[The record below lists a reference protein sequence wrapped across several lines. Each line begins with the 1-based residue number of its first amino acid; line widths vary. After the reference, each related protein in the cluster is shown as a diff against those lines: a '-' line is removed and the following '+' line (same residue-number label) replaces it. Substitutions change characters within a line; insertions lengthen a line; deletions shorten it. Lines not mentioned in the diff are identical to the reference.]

1 MLIILFFSISSLSFE
16 NKPPRNL
23 YTSLQTT
30 TTKMEHLMTAFMP
43 PAYLLGHHPPSAAA
57 AAAALSSS
65 SATTS
70 PATSPTMAASSGLSK
85 PKRWGSP
92 PVNMGGQYINPATGK
107 KRVQCSICFKTFCDK
122 GALKIHFSAVHLR
135 EMHKCTVEGCNMVF
149 SSRRSRNRHSANPN
163 PKLHSPHIR
172 RKISPHDG
180 RTAQQF
186 PMFPIGPAGLLP
198 AGPGMSAAFPG
209 LMPPSAGFAAHH
221 PAAMFGDF
229 SNPSAVPN
237 FQHMLGGAGHDRF
250 PAYHSSGAS
259 NNSDNDDDEGYVL
272 DVQGSSA
279 SQGSHSDV
287 DDYCREVDEEE
298 ENEDELISVSIE
310 DEVKP
315 VAMHSEDSNEP
326 LDFSLNKRAD
336 SSASHETLSPS
347 STPPKPSNSFS
358 MDTLLGKRKR
368 SDSESEMSCGKTSPV
383 TIKME
388 QDDEDNCLDLSASQ
402 PSKKSQI
409 ALSPAA
415 SPLSSPEE
423 QHLRLLQSQMFA
435 AAAAAAAASQSQSL
449 ESADSNGSPDGTT
462 PPPPPPMWNLLSE
475 VYRSMLL
482 KTQQQQQ
489 QQQQSQQ
496 SQQYNEMSTNA
507 ISV

>member
-1 MLIILFFSISSLSFE
+1 
-16 NKPPRNL
+16 
-23 YTSLQTT
+23 
-30 TTKMEHLMTAFMP
+30 MEHLMTAFMP
-43 PAYLLGHHPPSAAA
+43 PAYLLSHPTAT
-57 AAAALSSS
+57 ALSSS

-70 PATSPTMAASSGLSK
+70 PATSPTASASSLTK

-92 PVNMGGQYINPATGK
+92 PVNMGGQFINPATGK

-186 PMFPIGPAGLLP
+186 PIFPMAPAGILP
-198 AGPGMSAAFPG
+198 PAAAMPAFPG
-209 LMPPSAGFAAHH
+209 LMPPQGNAFAPH

-229 SNPSAVPN
+229 SSPQ
-237 FQHMLGGAGHDRF
+237 FQHMLASQERLLGAQNSS
-250 PAYHSSGAS
+250 HSSGAS
-259 NNSDNDDDEGYVL
+259 NASDNDDDEGYVL
-272 DVQGSSA
+272 DVQGSNA

-287 DDYCREVDEEE
+287 EEYCREVEEE
-298 ENEDELISVSIE
+298 ENEEDELISVSIE
-310 DEVKP
+310 DDMKP
-315 VAMHSEDSNEP
+315 NPMHSEDSNEP
-326 LDFSLNKRAD
+326 LDFSLHKRSGD
-336 SSASHETLSPS
+336 SMSAAERLMASPS
-347 STPPKPSNSFS
+347 SNSSSGNGVQKPSNSFS
-358 MDTLLGKRKR
+358 MDSLLGKRKR
-368 SDSESEMSCGKTSPV
+368 SCSESEMSCDNPSPV

-388 QDDEDNCLDLSASQ
+388 NEDEEGSCLDLSASQ
-402 PSKKSQI
+402 ANKKVQTIPVAHS
-409 ALSPAA
+409 
-415 SPLSSPEE
+415 SPLSPEE

-435 AAAAAAAASQSQSL
+435 AAAAAAAAQSQSS
-449 ESADSNGSPDGTT
+449 ENIDGSATS
-462 PPPPPPMWNLLSE
+462 PPPMWNLLSE

-482 KTQQQQQ
+482 NTSSNLKQQQQQ
-489 QQQQSQQ
+489 QQ
-496 SQQYNEMSTNA
+496 QQYNEMSTNA

>member
-1 MLIILFFSISSLSFE
+1 
-16 NKPPRNL
+16 
-23 YTSLQTT
+23 
-30 TTKMEHLMTAFMP
+30 MEHLMTAFMP
-43 PAYLLGHHPPSAAA
+43 PAYLLGHHTPAAA

-65 SATTS
+65 SATSS
-70 PATSPTMAASSGLSK
+70 PATSPNTMSASGLSK

-186 PMFPIGPAGLLP
+186 PVFPLGPAGLLP
-198 AGPGMSAAFPG
+198 CGPAFPG
-209 LMPPSAGFAAHH
+209 LMPPTGSMGGPHH
-221 PAAMFGDF
+221 PGHVMFGDF
-229 SNPSAVPN
+229 SNPAAAGGVPH
-237 FQHMLGGAGHDRF
+237 FQHMLNGSGHERL
-250 PAYHSSGAS
+250 PLAYASSGAS

-272 DVQGSSA
+272 DVQGSNA

-287 DDYCREVDEEE
+287 DDYCREVDEEDE
-298 ENEDELISVSIE
+298 ELISVSIE
-310 DEVKP
+310 DETKP
-315 VAMHSEDSNEP
+315 IAMHSEDSNEP
-326 LDFSLNKRAD
+326 LDFSLNKRSNDATPN
-336 SSASHETLSPS
+336 SNERLSVSPVP
-347 STPPKPSNSFS
+347 TKQSNSFS

-368 SDSESEMSCGKTSPV
+368 SCGSESEMSFGKTSPV

-388 QDDEDNCLDLSASQ
+388 QDEEASDNNCLDLSSASQ

-409 ALSPAA
+409 IATPES
-415 SPLSSPEE
+415 SPLSAEE

-435 AAAAAAAASQSQSL
+435 AAAAAAAAQSQSL
-449 ESADSNGSPDGTT
+449 ESPDNTSTST
-462 PPPPPPMWNLLSE
+462 PPPTAPPMWNLLSE
-475 VYRSMLL
+475 VYRSMLM
-482 KTQQQQQ
+482 KTQHQQQQQ
-489 QQQQSQQ
+489 EQS
-496 SQQYNEMSTNA
+496 SAQYNEISTNP

>member
-1 MLIILFFSISSLSFE
+1 
-16 NKPPRNL
+16 
-23 YTSLQTT
+23 
-30 TTKMEHLMTAFMP
+30 MEHLMTAFMP
-43 PAYLLGHHPPSAAA
+43 PAYLLGHPSAS
-57 AAAALSSS
+57 ALSSS

-70 PATSPTMAASSGLSK
+70 PATSPTANSSGLTK

-92 PVNMGGQYINPATGK
+92 PVNMGGQFINPATGK

-186 PMFPIGPAGLLP
+186 PIFPMAPAGILP
-198 AGPGMSAAFPG
+198 PAAAMPAFPG
-209 LMPPSAGFAAHH
+209 LMPPQGNAFAPH

-229 SNPSAVPN
+229 SSPQ
-237 FQHMLGGAGHDRF
+237 FQHMLASQERLLGVQNSS
-250 PAYHSSGAS
+250 HSSGAS
-259 NNSDNDDDEGYVL
+259 NASDNDDDEGYVL
-272 DVQGSSA
+272 DVQGSNA

-287 DDYCREVDEEE
+287 EEYCREVEEE
-298 ENEDELISVSIE
+298 DNEEDELISVSIE
-310 DEVKP
+310 DEMKP
-315 VAMHSEDSNEP
+315 MSNVMHSEDSNEP
-326 LDFSLNKRAD
+326 LDFSLHKRSSD
-336 SSASHETLSPS
+336 SMSAAERLMASPS
-347 STPPKPSNSFS
+347 SQSSNNASKPSNSFS
-358 MDTLLGKRKR
+358 MDSLLGKRKR
-368 SDSESEMSCGKTSPV
+368 SCSESEMSCDNNSPV

-388 QDDEDNCLDLSASQ
+388 NEEEDNSSCLDLSNTQ
-402 PSKKSQI
+402 VSKKVQT
-409 ALSPAA
+409 LPAA
-415 SPLSSPEE
+415 QSSPLSAEE

-435 AAAAAAAASQSQSL
+435 AAAAAAAVQNQSS
-449 ESADSNGSPDGTT
+449 ENNGDAALS
-462 PPPPPPMWNLLSE
+462 PPPMWNLLSE

-482 KTQQQQQ
+482 NTSANLKPQQQQQ
-489 QQQQSQQ
+489 Q
-496 SQQYNEMSTNA
+496 QQYNEMSTNA

>member
-1 MLIILFFSISSLSFE
+1 
-16 NKPPRNL
+16 
-23 YTSLQTT
+23 
-30 TTKMEHLMTAFMP
+30 MEHLMTAFMP
-43 PAYLLGHHPPSAAA
+43 PAYLLGHHTPANAVATS
-57 AAAALSSS
+57 AALSSS

-70 PATSPTMAASSGLSK
+70 PATSPNTLSGGK
-85 PKRWGSP
+85 VKRWGSP

-186 PMFPIGPAGLLP
+186 PVFPLGPAALLP
-198 AGPGMSAAFPG
+198 CGPAFSG
-209 LMPPSAGFAAHH
+209 LMPPHH
-221 PAAMFGDF
+221 PNHVMFGDF
-229 SNPSAVPN
+229 PNPAGVPN
-237 FQHMLGGAGHDRF
+237 FQLMLNGSGHEMKQQVSY
-250 PAYHSSGAS
+250 ASSGAS

-272 DVQGSSA
+272 DVQGSGA

-287 DDYCREVDEEE
+287 DDYCREVDEEDE
-298 ENEDELISVSIE
+298 ELISVSIE
-310 DEVKP
+310 DEAKSF
-315 VAMHSEDSNEP
+315 AMPSEDSNEP
-326 LDFSLNKRAD
+326 LDFSLNKRTND
-336 SSASHETLSPS
+336 LTMHSSNERLSASPS
-347 STPPKPSNSFS
+347 QAKQSNSFS

-368 SDSESEMSCGKTSPV
+368 SCGSESEMSFGKTSPV
-383 TIKME
+383 TVKME
-388 QDDEDNCLDLSASQ
+388 QDEETDCLDLSSASQ

-409 ALSPAA
+409 FATPQS
-415 SPLSSPEE
+415 SPLLAEE

-435 AAAAAAAASQSQSL
+435 AAAAAAAAQSQSL
-449 ESADSNGSPDGTT
+449 ESTENNNSTSI
-462 PPPPPPMWNLLSE
+462 PPTAPPMWNLLSE
-475 VYRSMLL
+475 VYRSMLM
-482 KTQQQQQ
+482 KTEQQQHQDQ
-489 QQQQSQQ
+489 T

>member
-1 MLIILFFSISSLSFE
+1 
-16 NKPPRNL
+16 
-23 YTSLQTT
+23 
-30 TTKMEHLMTAFMP
+30 MEHLMTAFMP
-43 PAYLLGHHPPSAAA
+43 PAYLLGHHSPAA

-70 PATSPTMAASSGLSK
+70 PATSPTMASGSLNK

-186 PMFPIGPAGLLP
+186 PVFPIGPAGLLP
-198 AGPGMSAAFPG
+198 GGPAAFSGLMPSAAFPG
-209 LMPPSAGFAAHH
+209 AHPH
-221 PAAMFGDF
+221 PGPMFGDF
-229 SNPSAVPN
+229 SNPSGVPN
-237 FQHMLGGAGHDRF
+237 FHHMLGHERL
-250 PAYHSSGAS
+250 PAYHSSSAS

-287 DDYCREVDEEE
+287 DDYCREVDDEEHDAEEE
-298 ENEDELISVSIE
+298 ELISVSIE
-310 DEVKP
+310 DEVEKP
-315 VAMHSEDSNEP
+315 NAIHTEDSNEP
-326 LDFSLNKRAD
+326 LDFSLHKR
-336 SSASHETLSPS
+336 SAEEEIRSQERLMASPS
-347 STPPKPSNSFS
+347 STSSSSALTTNTKTSHSFS
-358 MDTLLGKRKR
+358 MDNLLGKRKR
-368 SDSESEMSCGKTSPV
+368 SCSESEMSCGHSSPV

-388 QDDEDNCLDLSASQ
+388 QDEEESNCLDLSASQ

-409 ALSPAA
+409 IPSPEP
-415 SPLSSPEE
+415 SPLSAEE
-423 QHLRLLQSQMFA
+423 QQLRLLQSQMFA
-435 AAAAAAAASQSQSL
+435 AAAAAAAAQSQSL
-449 ESADSNGSPDGTT
+449 DSLDSSGSVDATS
-462 PPPPPPMWNLLSE
+462 PPPMWNLLSE

-482 KTQQQQQ
+482 TSQTKTQQQQQ
-489 QQQQSQQ
+489 QQQQA
-496 SQQYNEMSTNA
+496 QQYNEMSTNA

>member
-1 MLIILFFSISSLSFE
+1 
-16 NKPPRNL
+16 
-23 YTSLQTT
+23 
-30 TTKMEHLMTAFMP
+30 MEHLMTAFMP
-43 PAYLLGHHPPSAAA
+43 PAYLLGHPTAS
-57 AAAALSSS
+57 ALSSS

-70 PATSPTMAASSGLSK
+70 PATSPTANSSGLSK

-92 PVNMGGQYINPATGK
+92 PVNMGGQFINPATGK

-186 PMFPIGPAGLLP
+186 PLFPMAPAGILP
-198 AGPGMSAAFPG
+198 PAAAMPAFPG
-209 LMPPSAGFAAHH
+209 LMPPQGNAFAPH

-229 SNPSAVPN
+229 SSPQ
-237 FQHMLGGAGHDRF
+237 FQHMLASQERLLGAQHSS
-250 PAYHSSGAS
+250 HSSGAS
-259 NNSDNDDDEGYVL
+259 NASDNDDDEGYVL
-272 DVQGSSA
+272 DVQGSNA

-287 DDYCREVDEEE
+287 DEYCREVDEEDNE
-298 ENEDELISVSIE
+298 EDELISVSIE

-315 VAMHSEDSNEP
+315 LATAMHSEDSNEP
-326 LDFSLNKRAD
+326 LDFSLHKRSLD
-336 SSASHETLSPS
+336 SMSAAERLMASPS
-347 STPPKPSNSFS
+347 SNCSSLPKPSNSFS
-358 MDTLLGKRKR
+358 MDSLLGKRKR
-368 SDSESEMSCGKTSPV
+368 SCSESEMSCDNSSPV

-388 QDDEDNCLDLSASQ
+388 NEEEDSNCLDLSASQ
-402 PSKKSQI
+402 ASKKVQTVPS
-409 ALSPAA
+409 AHS
-415 SPLSSPEE
+415 SPLSPEE

-435 AAAAAAAASQSQSL
+435 AAAAAAAAQTQNP
-449 ESADSNGSPDGTT
+449 EGTENT
-462 PPPPPPMWNLLSE
+462 ANSPPPMWNLLSE

-482 KTQQQQQ
+482 NSSSTLKTQQQQQ
-489 QQQQSQQ
+489 Q
-496 SQQYNEMSTNA
+496 QQYNEMSTNA